1 MGPGL
6 EGGLLRLSRVAL
18 TAVLA
23 LGAMLCA
30 SGAYAQTT
38 VRIANFTN
46 TVALALYHGIDKG
59 YYKEAGLDIEL
70 IKVASGAASVQAVAA
85 GQADIGWAATAVPMF
100 ARANGVKIKMFMTV
114 DQEGPPNHYG
124 TFYIASGKS
133 GVTDFKNIKGKT
145 IVINAFGTAG
155 ELGFRER
162 LQNAGVAWEDI
173 KTVVVPF
180 PQMPAALELGN
191 GDVVCTIQPMAAAI
205 LANKAIDAKT
215 LDKGTITASATRP
228 VTASAY
234 FATDE
239 WIAKNEKTA
248 LAFGRA
254 FLRAQKEIHADQ
266 NLRLESRHED
276 RRHGSRD
283 RRDDSGG
290 MVRNAVGEE
299 GIGGAELRS
308 PRQDWDAEE
317 PLPDR
322 RGDRHAAVLKD
333 RWDARG

>member
-1 MGPGL
+1 
-6 EGGLLRLSRVAL
+6 LLRLCRIAF
-18 TAVLA
+18 AA
-23 LGAMLCA
+23 AAGAMLCTA
-30 SGAYAQTT
+30 GAHAQTT
-38 VRIANFTN
+38 VRIANFQN
-46 TVALALYHGIDKG
+46 TVALGLYHGIDKG
-59 YYKEAGLDIEL
+59 YFKEAGLDVEL
-70 IKVASGAASVQAVAA
+70 VKVASGAASVQAVAS
-85 GQADIGWAATAVPMF
+85 GQADVGWAATAVPMF
-100 ARANGVKIKMFMTV
+100 ARSNGVKIKMFMTV
-114 DQEGPPNHYG
+114 DQEGPPDHYG

-162 LQNAGVAWEDI
+162 LMAAGIAWEDI
-173 KTVVVPF
+173 KVVTVPF

-205 LANKAIDAKT
+205 LANKTTNAKT
-215 LDKGTITASATRP
+215 LDKGTIMASAKRA

-266 NLRLESRHED
+266 KLRIELVMKI
-276 RRHGSRD
+276 
-283 RRDDSGG
+283 GG
-290 MVRNAVGEE
+290 MDRAV
-299 GIGGAELRS
+299 AETIPEAWFETLS
-308 PRQDWDAEE
+308 VKKESAAPNYEALVKTGMLKTPFPIDDVIAT
-317 PLPDR
+317 LPY
-322 RGDRHAAVLKD
+322 
-333 RWDARG
+333 

>member
-1 MGPGL
+1 MPQSGTRCKSALRPFAHRAPNNAFDARYNCKNNKCVAKHWEDIVGPGI
-6 EGGLLRLSRVAL
+6 EGGLLRALNRVAL

-23 LGAMLCA
+23 LGATLYA
-30 SGAYAQTT
+30 SGIHAQTT
-38 VRIANFTN
+38 VRIANFQN

-85 GQADIGWAATAVPMF
+85 GQADVGWAATAVPMF

-162 LQNAGVAWEDI
+162 LQKAGVAWEDI

-215 LDKGTITASATRP
+215 LDKGTIMASATQ
-228 VTASAY
+228 ASH
-234 FATDE
+234 
-239 WIAKNEKTA
+239 
-248 LAFGRA
+248 G
-254 FLRAQKEIHADQ
+254 Q
-266 NLRLESRHED
+266 RLLCD
-276 RRHGSRD
+276 RRVD
-283 RRDDSGG
+283 R
-290 MVRNAVGEE
+290 
-299 GIGGAELRS
+299 
-308 PRQDWDAEE
+308 
-317 PLPDR
+317 
-322 RGDRHAAVLKD
+322 
-333 RWDARG
+333 

>member
-1 MGPGL
+1 VRSGFENGWP
-6 EGGLLRLSRVAL
+6 RLSRVAL
-18 TAVLA
+18 AAVLA
-23 LGAMLCA
+23 LGAIVYA
-30 SGAYAQTT
+30 SNVRAQNLTP
-38 VRIANFTN
+38 VRIANFQN

-59 YYKEAGLDIEL
+59 YFKEAGLDIEL

-85 GQADIGWAATAVPMF
+85 GQADVGGAATAVPMF
-100 ARANGVKIKMFMTV
+100 ARANGVKVKMFMTV

-162 LQNAGVAWEDI
+162 LQKAGIAWEDI

-215 LDKGTITASATRP
+215 LDRGTITASATQP

-234 FATDE
+234 FATDD

-254 FLRAQKEIHADQ
+254 FLRAQKELHADQ
-266 NLRLESRHED
+266 KMRIDLVMKIAGMDRATAETIPEAWFETLSVKKESAAPNYD
-276 RRHGSRD
+276 ALVKT
-283 RRDDSGG
+283 G
-290 MVRNAVGEE
+290 MLKNPFPIDEVIAT
-299 GIGGAELRS
+299 
-308 PRQDWDAEE
+308 
-317 PLPDR
+317 LPY
-322 RGDRHAAVLKD
+322 
-333 RWDARG
+333 

>member
-1 MGPGL
+1 
-6 EGGLLRLSRVAL
+6 VL
-18 TAVLA
+18 TTVLA
-23 LGAMLCA
+23 LG
-30 SGAYAQTT
+30 GALYATGVQAQNLTP
-38 VRIANFTN
+38 VRVANLQN

-59 YYKEAGLDIEL
+59 YFKEAGLDVQL
-70 IKVASGAASVQAVAA
+70 VKVASGAAAIQAVAA
-85 GQADIGWAATAVPMF
+85 GQAEIGWAATAVPMF
-100 ARANGVKIKMFMTV
+100 ARSNGVKVKMFMTV
-114 DQEGPPNHYG
+114 DQEGPPDHYG

-162 LQNAGVAWEDI
+162 LQKSGIAWEDT

-205 LANKAIDAKT
+205 MANKAVNAKII
-215 LDKGTITASATRP
+215 DKGTITASATRA

-239 WIAKNEKTA
+239 WIAKNEKAA

-254 FLRAQKEIHADQ
+254 YLRGQKELHADPKM
-266 NLRLESRHED
+266 RLELVMKLAGMD
-276 RRHGSRD
+276 RPTAESIPEAWFETLSVKKESVAPNYD
-283 RRDDSGG
+283 ALVKTG
-290 MVRNAVGEE
+290 MLKN
-299 GIGGAELRS
+299 
-308 PRQDWDAEE
+308 PF
-317 PLPDR
+317 PLDEVIATLPY
-322 RGDRHAAVLKD
+322 
-333 RWDARG
+333 

>member
-1 MGPGL
+1 MGPGI
-6 EGGLLRLSRVAL
+6 EGGLLRALNRLAL
-18 TAVLA
+18 TVTLT
-23 LGAMLCA
+23 LGAMLYV
-30 SGAYAQTT
+30 SGVHAQTT
-38 VRIANFTN
+38 VRIANFQN

-85 GQADIGWAATAVPMF
+85 GQADVGWAATAVPMF
-100 ARANGVKIKMFMTV
+100 ARANGVKVKMFMTV

-162 LQNAGVAWEDI
+162 LQKAGVAWEDI

-215 LDKGTITASATRP
+215 LDKGTITASATQTGHGQRLLRDRRMDREEREDRARLRSRVP
-228 VTASAY
+228 ARAEGASCGSEDAH
-234 FATDE
+234 
-239 WIAKNEKTA
+239 
-248 LAFGRA
+248 R
-254 FLRAQKEIHADQ
+254 
-266 NLRLESRHED
+266 SRHEN

-283 RRDDSGG
+283 RRDDI
-290 MVRNAVGEE
+290 R
-299 GIGGAELRS
+299 
-308 PRQDWDAEE
+308 
-317 PLPDR
+317 R
-322 RGDRHAAVLKD
+322 RGSRHC
-333 RWDARG
+333 R

>member
-1 MGPGL
+1 VGPGF
-6 EGGLLRLSRVAL
+6 EGGLLRLSRVAF
-18 TAVLA
+18 TAVFA
-23 LGAMLCA
+23 LGAIVCA
-30 SGAYAQTT
+30 SSVQAQTP
-38 VRIANFTN
+38 VRIANFQN

-59 YYKEAGLDIEL
+59 YFKEAGLDIEL

-100 ARANGVKIKMFMTV
+100 ARANGVKVKMFMTV

-162 LQNAGVAWEDI
+162 LQKAGVAWEDI

-215 LDKGTITASATRP
+215 LDRGTITASATQA

-254 FLRAQKEIHADQ
+254 FLRAQKELHADQ
-266 NLRLESRHED
+266 KMRIDLVMKIAGMDRATAETIPEAWFETLSVKKESAAPNYD
-276 RRHGSRD
+276 ALVKT
-283 RRDDSGG
+283 G
-290 MVRNAVGEE
+290 MLKNPFPIDEVIAT
-299 GIGGAELRS
+299 
-308 PRQDWDAEE
+308 
-317 PLPDR
+317 LPY
-322 RGDRHAAVLKD
+322 
-333 RWDARG
+333 

>member
-1 MGPGL
+1 L
-6 EGGLLRLSRVAL
+6 TRLSRLAL
-18 TAVLA
+18 TAALA
-23 LGAMLCA
+23 LGGALCTSA
-30 SGAYAQTT
+30 VHAQNPTV
-38 VRIANFTN
+38 VRIATFQN
-46 TVALALYHGIDKG
+46 TVTLPLYHAIDKG
-59 YYKEAGLDIEL
+59 YFKEAGLDVQQ

-85 GQADIGWAATAVPMF
+85 GQAEIGWAASAVPMF
-100 ARANGVKIKMFMTV
+100 ARSNGVKIKMFMTV
-114 DQEGPPNHYG
+114 DQEGPPDHYG

-162 LQNAGVAWEDI
+162 LQKAGIAWEDI

-205 LANKAIDAKT
+205 MANKAVNAKI
-215 LDKGTITASATRP
+215 LDRGTITASATQA

-234 FATDE
+234 FGTDE

-254 FLRAQKEIHADQ
+254 YLRAQKEIHADPK
-266 NLRLESRHED
+266 LRLELVMKIAGMEKATAETIPEAWFETLSVRK
-276 RRHGSRD
+276 
-283 RRDDSGG
+283 DSVAPNYDALVKTG
-290 MVRNAVGEE
+290 MLKN
-299 GIGGAELRS
+299 
-308 PRQDWDAEE
+308 PF
-317 PLPDR
+317 PLDEVIATLPY
-322 RGDRHAAVLKD
+322 
-333 RWDARG
+333 